1 MDVPSSRCGFLVVQ
15 SYESRL
21 VPGSRLSALHKRF
34 IIRGI
39 LVKLVTDVTGGH

>member
-21 VPGSRLSALHKRF
+21 VPGSRLSPQKVHNDDEPDDDGEDNKQNF
-34 IIRGI
+34 PS
-39 LVKLVTDVTGGH
+39 